1 MKIGLPIVVL
11 FILILIIV
19 VIFWWRR
26 KINRKGNV
34 GLPYKIQLGGNDD
47 DDNENEIDDLY

>member
-1 MKIGLPIVVL
+1 
-11 FILILIIV
+11 